1 MKKRVFALF
10 LALALALGLLPMSAL
25 AAEDPIG
32 TVTVS
37 VETKT
42 IDGGYLVEPMEE
54 AAVRCRRSQ
63 DRDRA

>member
-37 VETKT
+37 IETKT
-42 IDGGYLVEPMEE
+42 IDGGYLVAPM
-54 AAVRCRRSQ
+54 
-63 DRDRA
+63 